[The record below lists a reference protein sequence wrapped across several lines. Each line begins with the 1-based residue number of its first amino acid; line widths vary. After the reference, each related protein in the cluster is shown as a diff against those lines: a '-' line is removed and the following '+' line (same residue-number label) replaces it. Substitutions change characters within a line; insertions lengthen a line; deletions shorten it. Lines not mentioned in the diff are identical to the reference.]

1 MSLLC
6 CSGQGIPKSFSNS
19 CTSFFISPNWLLGTP
34 NIGIKC
40 SQFRSSLTVCWEIE
54 LLIDHHFL
62 HTDSHLSA
70 WWPEMQII
78 YRNHLDQCLE
88 IGLSVDATI
97 TRKYLLNNLI
107 IVNWWWARAIPRRQL
122 INKWVV
128 SPPLLSS
135 LSTCPAR
142 DNVSPGPGQRWLDVW
157 RCRHGPCRKH
167 IIIFCGESI
176 MIYLTIAS
184 KSWYVVMK
192 SNNDL

>member
-19 CTSFFISPNWLLGTP
+19 CTSFFISPNRLLGTP

-128 SPPLLSS
+128 SPPLLSPP
-135 LSTCPAR
+135 LSPHAQLGITFLLDLGSADWTCGDA
-142 DNVSPGPGQRWLDVW
+142 DTGLAG
-157 RCRHGPCRKH
+157 
-167 IIIFCGESI
+167 SI
-176 MIYLTIAS
+176 LLFS
-184 KSWYVVMK
+184 VEKV
-192 SNNDL
+192 